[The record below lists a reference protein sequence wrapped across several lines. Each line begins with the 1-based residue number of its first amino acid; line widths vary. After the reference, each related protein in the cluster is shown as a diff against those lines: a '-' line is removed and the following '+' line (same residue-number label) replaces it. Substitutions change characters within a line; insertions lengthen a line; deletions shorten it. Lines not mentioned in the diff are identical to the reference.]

1 MFRQILC
8 QQLKTLRFTNVL
20 GTQQTAVIP
29 QFINSRTYRTI
40 LGDDALSG
48 SINQLRIQVENE
60 SKISNNLIKNVSK
73 DLEVSKVNI
82 TQSLNILQYCVNGKF
97 RNDPSPIVNEIWQQI
112 KRQTSPTI
120 QHYTAMM
127 QFCQEWRNSKELQAI
142 FDEMIEANIKPNA

>member
-1 MFRQILC
+1 MFCQILW
-8 QQLKTLRFTNVL
+8 QQLKTVRFTNVL

-29 QFINSRTYRTI
+29 QFINSRTYYTI

-60 SKISNNLIKNVSK
+60 SRISDNLIKNLSK
-73 DLEVSKVNI
+73 DLEISKVNI
-82 TQSLNILQYCVNGKF
+82 TQSLNILRYCVNGKF
-97 RNDPSPIVNEIWQQI
+97 RNDPSPIVNEIWKQI

-120 QHYTAMM
+120 QHYIAMM
-127 QFCQEWRNSKELQAI
+127 QFCQEWRNSEELQAI